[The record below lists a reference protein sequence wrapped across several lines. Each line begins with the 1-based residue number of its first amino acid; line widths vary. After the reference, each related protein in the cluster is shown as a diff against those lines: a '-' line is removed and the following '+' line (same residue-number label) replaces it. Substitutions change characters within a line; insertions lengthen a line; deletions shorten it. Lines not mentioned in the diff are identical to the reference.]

1 MAALIVV
8 VLFIWLMPVYL
19 LQETQCAVV
28 TLFGKLTL
36 VTPVDKSE
44 NIKFY
49 TEKCGFDIVSTERDG
64 NVEVARFVL
73 ER

>member
-1 MAALIVV
+1 MEFVKS
-8 VLFIWLMPVYL
+8 VY
-19 LQETQCAVV
+19 EDWER
-28 TLFGKLTL
+28 FTL
-36 VTPVDKSE
+36 VTPIDKSE

-49 TEKCGFDIVSTERDG
+49 TEKCGFQIVSTERDG